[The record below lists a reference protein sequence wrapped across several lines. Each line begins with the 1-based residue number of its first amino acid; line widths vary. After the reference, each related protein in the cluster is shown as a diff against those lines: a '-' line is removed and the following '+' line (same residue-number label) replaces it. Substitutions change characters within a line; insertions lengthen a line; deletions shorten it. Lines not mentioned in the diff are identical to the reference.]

1 MNKTMRWL
9 AALAV
14 MMVMVLMPLPVQAA
28 DGDGD
33 GSGGGQ
39 NNPLVIESSTPAD
52 GAAGVSN
59 LEYIKLVFSK
69 NVVYMT
75 VRDKNMQGFSLW
87 SGSERIPADIIMA
100 DDQVEREKRNDVL
113 VKPRQPLKAGATYRV
128 EVAPEVQ
135 SKSGVTMGKKAT
147 ITFTMAGGTKAPAT
161 VTPEKEPPTTPG
173 TITGNQTDAGS
184 AQPAAATNT
193 DPAPGGTAAGSPT
206 DTAATT
212 SAAADPQP
220 EANSPAGSNSNTWLW
235 IALGAAVLATVAV
248 VLSRMRAK
256 N

>member
-87 SGSERIPADIIMA
+87 SGSERIPADVIMA

-128 EVAPEVQ
+128 EIAPEVQ
-135 SKSGVTMGKKAT
+135 SKSGVTLGKKAT

-161 VTPEKEPPTTPG
+161 GTPEKGQPTTSG
-173 TITGNQTDAGS
+173 TITGNQTNAGS
-184 AQPAAATNT
+184 VQPADAPNP
-193 DPAPGGTAAGSPT
+193 DPAGTVAGSPT
-206 DTAATT
+206 DTTT
-212 SAAADPQP
+212 TTPAVADPQP

-248 VLSRMRAK
+248 VLGRMRTK